1 MVIHS
6 HNHSLSICLNLFT
19 QTGARTHSHNGS
31 ILGSRPLTSTIRLS
45 WIAATPAGCST
56 LSRTG
61 QGHWQPWPALPIPS
75 SPTITVTLQHL
86 PFVNNPTSPLLLEL
100 QPKDGSFLNAMT
112 SERCPWH
119 LIQWRGPQSD
129 HERAGDP
136 E

>member
-1 MVIHS
+1 MASGLQQQTVTIKVKGSPMVIHS

-45 WIAATPAGCST
+45 RIAATPAGLLST

-61 QGHWQPWPALPIPS
+61 QGHWQPWPALPNTILP
-75 SPTITVTLQHL
+75 PTITVTLQHL

-112 SERCPWH
+112 SERCP
-119 LIQWRGPQSD
+119 
-129 HERAGDP
+129 
-136 E
+136 